1 MKDFKPICVDDIIES
16 EAYGKIQVT
25 DLFVSPRT
33 QRIVYAVL
41 VIDAGSALQDCACIA
56 TEDELYVKPANP

>member
-1 MKDFKPICVDDIIES
+1 MKEFMTICVDDIIET
-16 EAYGKIQVT
+16 EAYGKVQVT

-41 VIDAGSALQDCACIA
+41 VIDAESALQDCACIA
-56 TEDELYVKPANP
+56 TEDELYVKPANH